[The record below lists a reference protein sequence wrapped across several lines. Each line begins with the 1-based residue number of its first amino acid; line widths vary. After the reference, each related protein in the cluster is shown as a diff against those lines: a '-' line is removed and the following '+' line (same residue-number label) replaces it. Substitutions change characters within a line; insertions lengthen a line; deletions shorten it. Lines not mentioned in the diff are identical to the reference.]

1 MNRSLRRVGLFTTVL
16 CLAAAGQLAAKAGA
30 VRAGAGDILN
40 AFLALSMLC
49 LLARA
54 LLWAVVLRRE
64 RLVFAYPVMALA
76 YPMILLLAHLIF
88 GEALTAGKA
97 AGSLLVVAGVAI
109 MTVAEARS

>member
-1 MNRSLRRVGLFTTVL
+1 MNRSLRRILLFTAVL
-16 CLAAAGQLAAKAGA
+16 SLAALGQLAAKAGA
-30 VRAGAGDILN
+30 GRAAAGDVLN
-40 AFLALSMLC
+40 ALLALSLLC

-54 LLWAVVLRRE
+54 VVWAVVLRTE

-76 YPMILLLAHLIF
+76 YPMILVLAHLVF

-109 MTVAEARS
+109 MAVAEARS

>member
-1 MNRSLRRVGLFTTVL
+1 MNQSLRRILLFTAVL
-16 CLAAAGQLAAKAGA
+16 SLAAMGQLAAKAGA
-30 VRAGAGDILN
+30 GRAAAGDVLN
-40 AFLALSMLC
+40 LLLALSLLC

-76 YPMILLLAHLIF
+76 YPMILVLAHLFF

-97 AGSLLVVAGVAI
+97 AGSLLVVAGVAL
-109 MTVAEARS
+109 MAVAEARS

>member
-1 MNRSLRRVGLFTTVL
+1 MNRSLRRILLFTSVL
-16 CLAAAGQLAAKAGA
+16 SLAAVGQLAAKAGA
-30 VRAGAGDILN
+30 SRAAAGDVLN
-40 AFLALSMLC
+40 TLLALSLLC

-76 YPMILLLAHLIF
+76 YPMILVLAHMVF

-97 AGSLLVVAGVAI
+97 AGSLLVVAGVVLMA
-109 MTVAEARS
+109 VAEARS